1 MKNILSA
8 AHPLSRYILIF
19 GGVAVMLTVS
29 ASALTYL
36 GSGILW
42 DYYQG
47 MYFADKLLECTRPLS
62 VAVSAAS
69 LCVEYRAKRAN

>member
-1 MKNILSA
+1 MKSILSA
-8 AHPLSRYILIF
+8 IHPLSRYTLVC
-19 GGVAVMLTVS
+19 GGIAVILTVA
-29 ASALTYL
+29 ASVFMYF

-47 MYFADKLLECTRPLS
+47 MYFADKLLECTRPLA

-69 LCVEYRAKRAN
+69 LCIEYRIKKLN